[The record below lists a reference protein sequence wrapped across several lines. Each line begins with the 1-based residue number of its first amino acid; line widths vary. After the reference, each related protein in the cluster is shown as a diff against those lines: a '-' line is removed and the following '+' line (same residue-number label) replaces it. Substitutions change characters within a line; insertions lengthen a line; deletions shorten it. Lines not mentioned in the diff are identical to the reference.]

1 MKNLFFTITL
11 LLGVLSMEAQINVD
25 DGAPITQ
32 TIITKNSGKIKYFKL
47 RYHQVYQ

>member
-25 DGAPITQ
+25 DGGGFCASLATLSEEDPVSSVFLKG
-32 TIITKNSGKIKYFKL
+32 IIL
-47 RYHQVYQ
+47 